1 MAGIGQG
8 RENSAVNRAH
18 RGAALPPTFLLR
30 VTFRYTLPTDEDGW
44 DTMTIAAHDWLALS
58 RLLDT
63 ALSLPPAERASWVEG
78 LGGDQ
83 AELKSLL
90 RELLGRQDLAETG
103 NFLAT
108 LPKFTGP
115 PELVRID
122 AKAGDVIGPYRLER
136 ALGAG
141 GMGSVWLAER
151 IDGLLKRKIALKLP
165 HLGGNL
171 AGLAE
176 RMTRER
182 NILATLEHPS
192 IARLYDAGIAEDARP
207 YLALE
212 YVEGEPIDRY
222 CERHGLNIAA
232 RIELALQVAGAV
244 AYAHT
249 RLVVHRDLKP
259 SNILVDAQGR
269 VHLLDFGIA
278 KLLDQG
284 GSAQTQLTQAGSAL
298 TPEYASPEQ
307 LRGEAIG
314 TPSDVYS
321 LGVVLYELLA
331 GTRPFKLQQKANALA
346 LAQAVLSSEP
356 LRPSDAATDA
366 PARRQL
372 RGDLDTIILKA
383 LKKSPVER
391 YATVSEFAEDI
402 QRYVQ
407 GDPVRARPDSNWYR
421 ARKFVTRNALL
432 VGAAASILLALAAGL
447 AIALWQVQVA
457 RTEQRRAEDVK
468 QFVASMFQA
477 GDPYFGGGKQT
488 TAVQLLAAAKTRV
501 DSELKS
507 QPATAVELLA
517 IIGESLVNMGQVD
530 AAEQALTEAVAR
542 GKRELAPG
550 SLPTAIALARLAF
563 VRERQFRFDEARA
576 LVDEAVP
583 MLRRFGATGMRALS
597 SALEDSSF
605 IAYSQSDFP
614 RAERDGEEAVAIAR
628 IAFGTQDFETNM
640 AMRGLADAYL
650 HEGKPDKAYPI
661 AEQAF
666 RAASLSTG
674 GTGANVLLVDTELTY
689 GSALVQTGH
698 PEDGIT
704 HLETAARNAEAIY
717 GPNSDAAASS
727 YSWLSIAYRKL
738 GDLAPAIT
746 QDRRALAIY
755 EQQTT
760 GVNSTVLT
768 GVRIGLA
775 RLLLQARQSQ
785 QAIDTCAGIS
795 APLLEQYPEGD
806 RHRTECQRIDGL
818 ALAYLG
824 HLDDANAV
832 ILANIAARRPGE
844 KTSLAESLGAM
855 GALQGLRGK
864 WQDSAQWY
872 QQALDVLAASTA
884 DSTARAEVLAG
895 IGLAVLELDQ
905 VEAAEARLREG
916 NQMYARL
923 YKKMNPGWADTLVGL
938 GRISLEQNKAGDAV
952 PMLSEADSF
961 WRQFDSHSRWANEAA
976 YWLGR
981 AQRAA
986 L

>member
-1 MAGIGQG
+1 MM
-8 RENSAVNRAH
+8 
-18 RGAALPPTFLLR
+18 
-30 VTFRYTLPTDEDGW
+30 FRYTLPTEVYRWG
-44 DTMTIAAHDWLALS
+44 TMTIAAHDWVALS

-63 ALSLPPAERASWVEG
+63 ALSLPAAERASWVEG
-78 LGGDQ
+78 LGGNQ
-83 AELKSLL
+83 AELKFLL

-108 LPKFTGP
+108 LPKITGP

-122 AKAGDVIGPYRLER
+122 AKSGDVIGPYRLER

-151 IDGLLKRKIALKLP
+151 NDGLLKRKIALKLP
-165 HLGGNL
+165 HLGGDL

-182 NILATLEHPS
+182 NILAALEHPG

-212 YVEGEPIDRY
+212 FVEGEPIDRY

-232 RIELALQVAGAV
+232 RIGLALQVAGAV

-259 SNILVDAQGR
+259 SNILVDAQGQ

-284 GSAQTQLTQAGSAL
+284 GSAQLTQAASAL

-307 LRGEAIG
+307 IRGDAIG

-331 GTRPFKLQQKANALA
+331 GVRPYKLQRANALA
-346 LAQAVLSSEP
+346 LAQAVLSAEP

-391 YATVSEFAEDI
+391 YATVAEFAEDI
-402 QRYVQ
+402 ERYLH
-407 GDPVRARPDSNWYR
+407 GAPVRARPDSNWYR
-421 ARKFVTRNALL
+421 ARKFVTRNALS

-517 IIGESLVNMGQVD
+517 IIGESLVNMGRID

-583 MLRRFGATGMRALS
+583 MLRRFGATGMRALT

-605 IAYSQSDFP
+605 IAYSLGDFP
-614 RAERDGEEAVAIAR
+614 RAERDGEESVAIAR

-640 AMRGLADAYL
+640 AMRSLADAYL

-666 RAASLSTG
+666 RAASLSNG

-689 GSALVQTGH
+689 GGALVQTGH
-698 PEDGIT
+698 PEEGIA

-717 GPNSDAAASS
+717 GPNSDAAASI

-738 GDLAPAIT
+738 GDLAPAII

-755 EQQTT
+755 EQTT

-768 GVRIGLA
+768 GVRIGLS

-785 QAIDTCAGIS
+785 QAFDTCAGIS
-795 APLLEQYPEGD
+795 VPMLEQYPEGD
-806 RHRTECQRIDGL
+806 RHRTECQRIAGL

-844 KTSLAESLGAM
+844 KTSFAESLAAM
-855 GALQGLRGK
+855 GALQRLRGK

-872 QQALDVLAASTA
+872 QQALDVLAANTA

-895 IGLAVLELDQ
+895 IGLAELELDH
-905 VEAAEARLREG
+905 VAAAEARLREG

-923 YKKMNPGWADTLVGL
+923 YKKMNPGWADTQVGL
-938 GRISLEQNKAGDAV
+938 GRISLEQHKAGDAV
-952 PMLSEADSF
+952 RMLSEADSF

-981 AQRAA
+981 AQTAA
-986 L
+986 DGPSVTSNR

>member
-1 MAGIGQG
+1 M
-8 RENSAVNRAH
+8 
-18 RGAALPPTFLLR
+18 
-30 VTFRYTLPTDEDGW
+30 TFRYTLPTDVYRWG
-44 DTMTIAAHDWLALS
+44 TMTIAAHDWVALS

-63 ALSLPPAERASWVEG
+63 ALSLPAAERASWVEG
-78 LGGDQ
+78 LGGNQ

-108 LPKFTGP
+108 LPKITGP
-115 PELVRID
+115 PGLVRID
-122 AKAGDVIGPYRLER
+122 AKSGDVIGPYRLER

-182 NILATLEHPS
+182 NILAALEHPN

-222 CERHGLNIAA
+222 CEGHGLNIAA
-232 RIELALQVAGAV
+232 RVDLALQVAGAV

-259 SNILVDAQGR
+259 SNILVDALGQ

-284 GSAQTQLTQAGSAL
+284 GSAQTQLTQAGSTL

-307 LRGEAIG
+307 IRGEAIG

-321 LGVVLYELLA
+321 LGVILYELLA

-346 LAQAVLSSEP
+346 LAQAVLSAEP

-366 PARRQL
+366 ARRQL

-383 LKKSPVER
+383 LKKNPVER
-391 YATVSEFAEDI
+391 YATVAEFAEDI

-421 ARKFVTRNALL
+421 ARKFVTRNALS

-507 QPATAVELLA
+507 QPATAIELLA

-530 AAEQALTEAVAR
+530 AAEQALTEAVAL

-550 SLPTAIALARLAF
+550 TLPTAIALARLAF

-583 MLRRFGATGMRALS
+583 MLRRFGANGMRALS

-605 IAYSQSDFP
+605 IAYSQGDFP
-614 RAERDGEEAVAIAR
+614 RAERDGEESVAIAR

-650 HEGKPDKAYPI
+650 HDGKPDKAYPI

-666 RAASLSTG
+666 HAASLSNA
-674 GTGANVLLVDTELTY
+674 GTGVNVLLVDTELTY
-689 GSALVQTGH
+689 GGALVQTGH
-698 PEDGIT
+698 PEEGIA

-727 YSWLSIAYRKL
+727 DSWLSIAYRKL

-755 EQQTT
+755 ELQTT
-760 GVNSTVLT
+760 GVNSTVLS
-768 GVRIGLA
+768 GLRIGLA
-775 RLLLQARQSQ
+775 RLLLQARRSQ

-795 APLLEQYPEGD
+795 APMLEQYPEGD
-806 RHRTECQRIDGL
+806 RHRTECQRIAGL

-824 HLDDANAV
+824 HLDDANAM
-832 ILANIAARRPGE
+832 ILANIAARRPAE
-844 KTSLAESLGAM
+844 KTPLAESLATM

-884 DSTARAEVLAG
+884 DSTARAEALAG
-895 IGLAVLELDQ
+895 VGLAVLELDQ
-905 VEAAEARLREG
+905 VAPAEARLRES

-938 GRISLEQNKAGDAV
+938 GRISLEQHNAGDAV
-952 PMLSEADSF
+952 LMLSEADSF

-981 AQRAA
+981 AQSAA
-986 L
+986 GGPPVTSTR